1 MFEGK
6 RHRCHRLYSSLSSLS
21 TFFCFLYLEGV
32 LVVCALTALFL
43 REDFYTLLATRLNC
57 CRCGGGSKDRGN
69 KTSVVPLPDNDGN
82 DGNDGNTSTPKTT
95 RSSGSSGSWKC
106 TGRISVEKLKIMLAY
121 VQIMALFR
129 SNYAIRWPGSVRA
142 LFRMMDLFD
151 FNLVQ
156 LVALE
161 CIHRSTYY
169 FTFLVSLCL
178 PLGFATVLYVMK
190 TMGVWKYE
198 KRLMSIPRTCV
209 VTGQKVTMFMEPKAY
224 HNMRVAATIAAL
236 KEAGWGE
243 PTPSQIHHELMES
256 TPLLRPSSSVTP
268 GMEMSTTHGK
278 ATRMWVP

>member
-1 MFEGK
+1 M
-6 RHRCHRLYSSLSSLS
+6 
-21 TFFCFLYLEGV
+21 
-32 LVVCALTALFL
+32 
-43 REDFYTLLATRLNC
+43 
-57 CRCGGGSKDRGN
+57 
-69 KTSVVPLPDNDGN
+69 
-82 DGNDGNTSTPKTT
+82 
-95 RSSGSSGSWKC
+95 
-106 TGRISVEKLKIMLAY
+106 
-121 VQIMALFR
+121 
-129 SNYAIRWPGSVRA
+129 
-142 LFRMMDLFD
+142 
-151 FNLVQ
+151 
-156 LVALE
+156 
-161 CIHRSTYY
+161 
-169 FTFLVSLCL
+169 